1 MVGSPSVPRV
11 FDAASCLDIVLK
23 LACCMASVDME
34 VHVTG
39 EPGTGPTVNA
49 CKLSPELSSG
59 SCSAVVYVSRCHCSV
74 GPLGHLPCPC
84 G

>member
-39 EPGTGPTVNA
+39 EPGTVPA
-49 CKLSPELSSG
+49 CKLSAELSSG
-59 SCSAVVYVSRCHCSV
+59 SGFCCCLR
-74 GPLGHLPCPC
+74 
-84 G
+84 